1 MSARPRFLRYATVSL
16 TALTFWLPSA
26 RADALRVQFSTRVGT
41 GERPKVTVIAD
52 QPVDQVQVE
61 LTDDR
66 GETLT
71 SSLGALARGARR
83 EIPLPA
89 QPGRHRWKGKLTVRQ
104 GGTTR
109 DSTLDFETV
118 TAPQLEIAVDKA
130 KVDLGARRLEARFSR
145 AAARARDRRVLHH
158 RRRAHRQPTPGS
170 WAISRPARH

>member
-1 MSARPRFLRYATVSL
+1 MSARPRFLRYAMVSL

-71 SSLGALARGARR
+71 SSLGALARGARGR
-83 EIPLPA
+83 E
-89 QPGRHRWKGKLTVRQ
+89 QTTV
-104 GGTTR
+104 
-109 DSTLDFETV
+109 
-118 TAPQLEIAVDKA
+118 
-130 KVDLGARRLEARFSR
+130 
-145 AAARARDRRVLHH
+145 AARAD
-158 RRRAHRQPTPGS
+158 S
-170 WAISRPARH
+170 ISTVS